1 MRMSLNLF
9 NVLSKSFISIC
20 LSIILFNNT
29 FLLRKQFVNIQP
41 FDDSRILDPPEPSM
55 PGMRP

>member
-1 MRMSLNLF
+1 MRMLLNFF

-29 FLLRKQFVNIQP
+29 FLLWKQFANI
-41 FDDSRILDPPEPSM
+41 
-55 PGMRP
+55 